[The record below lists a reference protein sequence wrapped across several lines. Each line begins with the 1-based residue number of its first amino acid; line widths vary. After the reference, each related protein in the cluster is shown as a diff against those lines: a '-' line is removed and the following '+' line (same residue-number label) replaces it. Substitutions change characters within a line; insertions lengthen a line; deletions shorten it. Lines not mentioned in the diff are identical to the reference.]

1 MTRARSIAL
10 ALTLAMGAVSAAALL
25 PATTAQAA
33 EPAGKVTTKAVAEPL
48 KKAQEAMKN
57 KQWDAALTAI
67 KQAQAAEKKTPFET
81 YQIDEFL
88 GYVLIQQKKFGE
100 AAPVFE
106 RMLTTG
112 FVPAEQVDDRM
123 KTVAQLYFQ
132 VKDYKKSIEWA
143 KKWLD
148 KHPGQE
154 DMSVLLGQSYY
165 VTNDYKNAATAMMGV
180 VNAAEKGGRTPQENW
195 LQIVL
200 SSQFKLD
207 NKDGI
212 AEALKKLVRY
222 YPKPEYWEN
231 LLDIYRR
238 KGTPSD
244 RQTLGYYRLMNDVGT
259 LKQADDYVEMAQL
272 AIDAGVPGEAQSI
285 VEKGVQGG
293 TLKSDDKTTQGRY
306 DRLLAGAKKSAATD
320 QAAAAAARQ
329 GSGEGDAGPGGCRA
343 GPGVSQLW
351 HVRRSHRCA
360 AEGHREGRRHGRRR
374 GADQPRHRLP
384 AQRPEGPG
392 PPGVQGRQGG
402 VEVARSRRALGAAH
416 PASLI
421 AAPLRR
427 ASRFQQSP
435 ALPGFA
441 FSGAGSV
448 GLECPAQ
455 QRALQFK

>member
-10 ALTLAMGAVSAAALL
+10 ALTLAMGGASASLIS
-25 PATTAQAA
+25 ATTAQAA

-57 KQWDAALTAI
+57 KQWDAALAAI
-67 KQAQAAEKKTPFET
+67 KQAQASEKKTPFEG

-106 RMLTTG
+106 RMLNSG
-112 FVPAEQVDDRM
+112 FVPAEQVDDRT

-132 VKDYKKSIEWA
+132 VKDYKKSAEWA
-143 KKWLD
+143 KRWLE
-148 KHPGQE
+148 KHPGDE
-154 DMSVLLGQSYY
+154 AISVLLGQSYY
-165 VTNDYKNAATAMMGV
+165 VMNDYKNAAQTMNGV
-180 VNAAEKGGRTPQENW
+180 VTAAERGGRAPQENW

-212 AEALKKLVRY
+212 ADALKKLVRH
-222 YPKPEYWEN
+222 YPKAEYWEN

-238 KGTPSD
+238 KDSSD
-244 RQTLGYYRLMNDVGT
+244 RITLGYYRLMNDVGT

-306 DRLLAGAKKSAATD
+306 DRLLAGAKKSATTDRASLEQLAKEADKATSGQAYVGLGQAYLSYGMYDQAIDALKKGIAKGGATD
-320 QAAAAAARQ
+320 ADEAQISLGIAYLRKGQKDLARQ
-329 GSGEGDAGPGGCRA
+329 AFKAVKAQSKWHDLAE
-343 GPGVSQLW
+343 LW
-351 HVRRSHRCA
+351 EVRT
-360 AEGHREGRRHGRRR
+360 
-374 GADQPRHRLP
+374 
-384 AQRPEGPG
+384 
-392 PPGVQGRQGG
+392 
-402 VEVARSRRALGAAH
+402 
-416 PASLI
+416 
-421 AAPLRR
+421 
-427 ASRFQQSP
+427 QQ
-435 ALPGFA
+435 A
-441 FSGAGSV
+441 
-448 GLECPAQ
+448 
-455 QRALQFK
+455 